1 MSALFGEGAPPFIQG
16 WEMSA
21 WLEEMGPWELGLM
34 VGPTLG
40 SAMSLLSGL
49 GQLLLL
55 LEVEG
60 FSLSHLLLPG
70 RELAYTGGLGFLV
83 ALSTFL

>member
-49 GQLLLL
+49 GQVYKSLLHAAT
-55 LEVEG
+55 
-60 FSLSHLLLPG
+60 STG
-70 RELAYTGGLGFLV
+70 RVDPEQ
-83 ALSTFL
+83 